1 MAENILEKLDVLNKQ
16 AKIILA
22 RRAKKNRL
30 QSEGRKKSSAI
41 PLTFDFQSECEE
53 AIATSTSKSVS
64 KITQDKS
71 CGIESK
77 KYNSFKC
84 EPEPIKSD
92 IKKSNLRPHF
102 VQRNIRKQESKP
114 IAQIEKKT
122 RKSLDS
128 VGHLEDYINKRG
140 KSPQMNDFNTKE
152 NKSIRNYQLS
162 EYCSIRK
169 KSLLPLCFED
179 ELKNPN
185 AKIINIS
192 PAKTVTSQTE
202 QSDTNPI
209 IFHDTKYVQMLLL
222 TRNRFSTHSLENE
235 NIYPCEKTNFVL
247 ERNCE
252 ILKSLIGD
260 QSVTPSKP
268 RKTMPTTR
276 RKGVQTISFEVGRR
290 IVHDTLRKKTCK
302 QSLGNKSWNTFYN
315 FSQNVSSLTKKFVDY
330 LDKTAIQE
338 MSTKTGKFERTFS
351 AVKPMNTHKFRASPV
366 KYYPKPFENMHELN
380 NVTPLD
386 GLLNLP
392 SEN

>member
-1 MAENILEKLDVLNKQ
+1 MAENILEKLEVLNKQ

-30 QSEGRKKSSAI
+30 QSEGRKKSLVI
-41 PLTFDFQSECEE
+41 PLTFDFQLECEE
-53 AIATSTSKSVS
+53 GIATSASKSVS
-64 KITQDKS
+64 KIPEDKS

-77 KYNSFKC
+77 KYDSFKC

-92 IKKSNLRPHF
+92 IKKSNLKAHF
-102 VQRNIRKQESKP
+102 VQRNIKKQESKA

-140 KSPQMNDFNTKE
+140 KSPQMNDFNAKE
-152 NKSIRNYQLS
+152 DESIRNYQLN
-162 EYCSIRK
+162 EYCSVRK

-192 PAKTVTSQTE
+192 PAKTVTSQME

-222 TRNRFSTHSLENE
+222 TRNRFTPHLLGNE
-235 NIYPCEKTNFVL
+235 NIYPRERTNVAL

-268 RKTMPTTR
+268 RKTMPTAK

-290 IVHDTLRKKTCK
+290 IVDDTLRKKTNK
-302 QSLGNKSWNTFYN
+302 RSLENRSCNTFYN
-315 FSQNVSSLTKKFVDY
+315 FSQNFSSLTKKIVDY
-330 LDKTAIQE
+330 LDKTAVQE
-338 MSTKTGKFERTFS
+338 MSTKNEKFERMFS
-351 AVKPMNTHKFRASPV
+351 AVKPRNTYKFSASPV
-366 KYYPKPFENMHELN
+366 KYYPKPFKNMHELN

-386 GLLNLP
+386 DLLNLP